1 MFMLSMAIMGLAI
14 SYTIFINVINV
25 YYLKNMTFT
34 FDFSLLFFR
43 GNRMIFVIST
53 ITGILPLMYF
63 GVCRIIDRLSFGD
76 GLEKKDYN
84 RLMKKS
90 EAKRKY
96 LPITFR
102 GRRIR
107 YRLSFRIQLML
118 NPAKK
123 AAADAIDKICDNLP
137 ALSFLRR
144 LKPRTRKRYSIGGQ
158 ETPVRA
164 GFPVIGT
171 KKTIWV
177 DPSDSHSLIVGTT
190 NSGKTISMLL
200 PFINL
205 VCMTGESGV
214 IVDLKGEL
222 SQMTYDYF
230 VEAGYRVWIL
240 DFINPEC
247 SNGWNP
253 LALATKYYME
263 ENQRLEKLH
272 DELTNKLNLKKKQY
286 KLIYGSLDGFNP
298 DIEMGYD
305 RKGNPNC
312 VNGEIM
318 TYPDYSRTNEI
329 VESVADGICIEM
341 VEHPDFW
348 DKMAAAVLK
357 GLIYFLLENGDPEL
371 VSLPSA
377 KYLFDV
383 GMMPTRQPSK
393 MDPNPP
399 CYLQHYVD
407 SSRKPTDLSYPFLKN
422 FLDGA
427 QDTRKSIRNSLDA
440 AINPF
445 LFSQQVKNILASNDI
460 NLPDIDSKKTVI
472 FLKVHDEKSTYYPLV
487 NVFMNQLQQSLI
499 EQAREREDL
508 YLSHPFNFLWD
519 EFGQFPR
526 YNPVFSLLGA
536 GRSRGIRLHLV
547 VQGYDQL
554 DRKYGKEG
562 ARSIRNGCVNKAYL
576 LSDDEDTLKT
586 ISNAVGEKLIF
597 DEKGQK
603 KTEPILTTEKLRKF
617 RYGDVLVLRQ
627 KELPFM
633 SKMLPDFKYDY
644 YSRRRHV
651 FEETSNPQAK
661 LYDIKEN
668 YENDM
673 KKLYR

>member
-14 SYTIFINVINV
+14 SYTIFINVINI
-25 YYLKNMTFT
+25 YYLKNMMFT
-34 FDFSLLFFR
+34 FDYSLLFFR

-144 LKPRTRKRYSIGGQ
+144 LKPRTRKMYSIGGQ

-200 PFINL
+200 PFINI

-222 SQMTYDYF
+222 SQMTYESFID
-230 VEAGYRVWIL
+230 AGYRVWML
-240 DFINPEC
+240 DFISPEC
-247 SNGWNP
+247 SDGWNP
-253 LALATKYYME
+253 LELATRYYMD
-263 ENQRLEKLH
+263 EKRRI
-272 DELTNKLNLKKKQY
+272 DELKISLDQKLAAKKRQHEM
-286 KLIYGSLDGFNP
+286 IYGSLEGFDP

-305 RKGNPNC
+305 KNGNPNC
-312 VNGEIM
+312 VGGKIM
-318 TYPDYSRTNEI
+318 TYSDYSRTNEI
-329 VESVADGICIEM
+329 VESVANAICIDAAEK
-341 VEHPDFW
+341 PDFW
-348 DKMAAAVLK
+348 NGMAAALLK
-357 GLIYFLLENGDPEL
+357 GLIYFLLEEGNPDL
-371 VSLPSA
+371 VSLPA
-377 KYLFDV
+377 ARYLLDV
-383 GMMPTRQPSK
+383 GMMTTQPPSK
-393 MDPNPP
+393 MNPEPP
-399 CYLQHYVD
+399 CYLKHYID
-407 SSRKPTDLSYPFLKN
+407 NSRGPGDLSYTLLKN
-422 FLDGA
+422 FLDA
-427 QDTRKSIRNSLDA
+427 APDTRKSIMNSFDEL
-440 AINPF
+440 INPF
-445 LFSQQVKNILASNDI
+445 LFSQQVKNILATNDI
-460 NLPDIDSKKTVI
+460 NLLDVDAKKTVI

-499 EQAREREDL
+499 EQARNRDSL

-519 EFGQFPR
+519 EFGQFPK
-526 YNPVFSLLGA
+526 YEPVYSLLGA

-576 LSDDEDTLKT
+576 LSDDEETLKT
-586 ISNAVGEKLIF
+586 ISSSVGDKLTY
-597 DEKGQK
+597 DDKGQK
-603 KTEPILTTEKLRKF
+603 KTEPILTTERLRRFK
-617 RYGDVLVLRQ
+617 YGEVLILRQ

-633 SKMLPDFKYDY
+633 SHMLPDFKYDY
-644 YSRRRHV
+644 YKRSKHI
-651 FEETSNPQAK
+651 FEEKGIPQAR
-661 LYDIKEN
+661 LFDIKQA
-668 YENDM
+668 YENEM
-673 KKLYR
+673 KDKFR